1 MSRSM
6 SLNVSSPLHVASR
19 LPLTNPKRQRGRT
32 VTTPSLT
39 LRVSSGFVASLLL
52 MSPLFAQDKSA
63 EAIKIDK
70 EKKTVTVACKIAP
83 RKLPNLTEIYPIEVI
98 ASLAAPK
105 GQKAHETVVT
115 FDAKP
120 SDIHKA
126 IESLGLKAGK
136 PAKGEGAE
144 AAGPEV
150 KIFLELPGAGGLA
163 KRLPIEKAL
172 VDRKTGKTMPNLRWT
187 FTGSI
192 DKQPDPNKPD
202 KIYAADASG
211 TLIAIFP
218 VTDETVFQTNLTM
231 KDEPLIK
238 LETNAKVL
246 PEIGTDVLL
255 VIQIP

>member
-1 MSRSM
+1 MNLSMTNNCGIQTLVLTTFLATLPFAVSRTIS
-6 SLNVSSPLHVASR
+6 
-19 LPLTNPKRQRGRT
+19 
-32 VTTPSLT
+32 
-39 LRVSSGFVASLLL
+39 
-52 MSPLFAQDKSA
+52 AQDKPA
-63 EAIKIDK
+63 EAIQVDK
-70 EKKTVTVACKIAP
+70 QSKTVTIACKVAP
-83 RKLPNLTEIYPIEVI
+83 RKLPNLSEIYPIEVV

-126 IESLGLKAGK
+126 LEGLGLKAGK
-136 PAKGEGAE
+136 PAKGEGAA

-150 KIFLELPGAGGLA
+150 KIFLELPGAGGLT
-163 KRLPIEKAL
+163 RRIPIEKAL
-172 VDRKTGKTMPNLRWT
+172 MDRKTQKAMPPLKWV

-192 DKQPDPNKPD
+192 TKQPDPNKAETV
-202 KIYAADASG
+202 YGADTTG

-238 LETNAKVL
+238 LETNNKVL
-246 PEIGTDVLL
+246 PEIGTDVQL

>member
-1 MSRSM
+1 MKLTTD
-6 SLNVSSPLHVASR
+6 SLEHRLIRMFAVVAMVVSIQACIQPA
-19 LPLTNPKRQRGRT
+19 
-32 VTTPSLT
+32 
-39 LRVSSGFVASLLL
+39 
-52 MSPLFAQDKSA
+52 MAQEKPA
-63 EAIKIDK
+63 AIQVDK

-83 RKLPNLTEIYPIEVI
+83 RKLPNLAEVYPIEVI
-98 ASLAAPK
+98 AAAPK

-115 FDAKP
+115 FEAKP

-126 IESLGLKAGK
+126 LESLGLKPGK
-136 PAKGEGAE
+136 PAKGEGA
-144 AAGPEV
+144 AAVGPEV
-150 KIFLELPGAGGLA
+150 KIFLDLPGAGGIS

-172 VDRKTGKTMPNLRWT
+172 VDRKTAKSMPPLKWI

-192 DKQPDPNKPD
+192 SKQLDPNKPELV
-202 KIYAADASG
+202 YGADNTG

-238 LETNAKVL
+238 LDTNAKAL

-255 VIQIP
+255 VIQVP

>member
-1 MSRSM
+1 MTFGITMLGRM
-6 SLNVSSPLHVASR
+6 HAWLLILAT
-19 LPLTNPKRQRGRT
+19 LQLTAVRT
-32 VTTPSLT
+32 IS
-39 LRVSSGFVASLLL
+39 
-52 MSPLFAQDKSA
+52 AQEKPA
-63 EAIKIDK
+63 EAIQVDK

-83 RKLPNLTEIYPIEVI
+83 RKLPNLSEIYPIEVI

-136 PAKGEGAE
+136 PAKGEGAA

-150 KIFLELPGAGGLA
+150 KIYLDLPGAGGLS

-172 VDRKTGKTMPNLRWT
+172 MDRKTQKAMPPLKWI

-192 DKQPDPNKPD
+192 TKQPDPNKAETV
-202 KIYAADASG
+202 YGADTTG

-218 VTDETVFQTNLTM
+218 VTDETVFQTHLTM

-238 LETNAKVL
+238 LDTNSKVL
-246 PEIGTDVLL
+246 PEIGTDVQL
-255 VIQIP
+255 VIQVP

>member
-1 MSRSM
+1 MKTRSPG
-6 SLNVSSPLHVASR
+6 SVLCAFAPLR
-19 LPLTNPKRQRGRT
+19 LCVFLLAILPVR
-32 VTTPSLT
+32 PSH
-39 LRVSSGFVASLLL
+39 
-52 MSPLFAQDKSA
+52 AQDKPA

-70 EKKTVTVACKIAP
+70 EKKTVTVACKIAL
-83 RKLPNLTEIYPIEVI
+83 RKLPNLSEIYPIEVI

-126 IESLGLKAGK
+126 LETLGLKPGK

-150 KIFLELPGAGGLA
+150 KIFLDLPGAGGIP

-172 VDRKTGKTMPNLRWT
+172 VDRKTGKAMPALKWL

-192 DKQPDPNKPD
+192 DKQLDPTKPE
-202 KIYAADASG
+202 KTYAADATG

-238 LETNAKVL
+238 LDTNAKVL
-246 PEIGTDVLL
+246 PEIGTEVLL
-255 VIQIP
+255 VIQVP

>member
-1 MSRSM
+1 MKTALSKLQMLRGLLAMSVCTLNLGASSV
-6 SLNVSSPLHVASR
+6 SLAE
-19 LPLTNPKRQRGRT
+19 
-32 VTTPSLT
+32 
-39 LRVSSGFVASLLL
+39 
-52 MSPLFAQDKSA
+52 DKPA
-63 EAIKIDK
+63 DAIQVDK
-70 EKKTVTVACKIAP
+70 EKKTVTIACKIAP
-83 RKLPNLTEIYPIEVI
+83 RKLPNLSEIYPIEVI
-98 ASLAAPK
+98 ASLPSPK
-105 GQKAHETVVT
+105 GQKAHETIVT

-126 IESLGLKAGK
+126 LESLGLKPGK
-136 PAKGEGAE
+136 PAKGEGAA

-150 KIFLELPGAGGLA
+150 KIFLDLPGAGGLS

-172 VDRKTGKTMPNLRWT
+172 ADRKTGKPMPPLKWI

-192 DKQPDPNKPD
+192 TKQPDPNKAETV
-202 KIYAADASG
+202 YGADTTG

-238 LETNAKVL
+238 LDTNAKAL

-255 VIQIP
+255 VIQVP

>member
-1 MSRSM
+1 MKTGKCM
-6 SLNVSSPLHVASR
+6 AMAVSNDRRIRGLIVVTVGLCTSALIAPGRVA
-19 LPLTNPKRQRGRT
+19 
-32 VTTPSLT
+32 
-39 LRVSSGFVASLLL
+39 
-52 MSPLFAQDKSA
+52 AQDKPVD
-63 EAIKIDK
+63 AIQVDK
-70 EKKTVTVACKIAP
+70 DKKTVTIACKIAP
-83 RKLPNLTEIYPIEVI
+83 RKLPNLSEIYPIEVI
-98 ASLAAPK
+98 AALPSPK

-120 SDIHKA
+120 SDIHRA
-126 IESLGLKAGK
+126 LESLGLKPGK

-150 KIFLELPGAGGLA
+150 KIFLDIPGAGGLT

-172 VDRKTGKTMPNLRWT
+172 VDRKTAKSMPPLKWI

-192 DKQPDPNKPD
+192 SKQPDPNKAETV
-202 KIYAADASG
+202 YGADTTG

-238 LETNAKVL
+238 LDTNAKIL

-255 VIQIP
+255 VIQVP